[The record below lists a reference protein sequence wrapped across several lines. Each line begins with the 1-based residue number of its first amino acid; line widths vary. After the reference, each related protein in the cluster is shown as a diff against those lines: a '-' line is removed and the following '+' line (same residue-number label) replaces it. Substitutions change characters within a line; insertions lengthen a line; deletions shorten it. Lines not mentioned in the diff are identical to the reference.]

1 MLGQRVS
8 EGGKIHLISG
18 NLRFRVPF
26 RPYLALKNE
35 PALSQ
40 IVLSTPPVLHETIIR
55 WGLCDIQKNQGRG
68 KGYQPKLKAVAN
80 TLTETLIILDIT
92 KPQLL
97 IVLFIHWTKKKN
109 EVVFLL
115 LNWLEATQSGRTRND
130 YTWPWVSFTRLL
142 YNLQFWR
149 HCRLFWKFTG
159 LFRPIR
165 KQSKSFNSFD
175 NWEFWLAV
183 L

>member
-1 MLGQRVS
+1 MLFLLRGPAKHMLGQRVS

-97 IVLFIHWTKKKN
+97 IVLFIHWTKKKIKSCFC
-109 EVVFLL
+109 FLTD
-115 LNWLEATQSGRTRND
+115 WKQHKAGELEMITRDLECPSQD
-130 YTWPWVSFTRLL
+130 YCIIFSFDVTVAYFGNSLVSF
-142 YNLQFWR
+142 
-149 HCRLFWKFTG
+149 G
-159 LFRPIR
+159 
-165 KQSKSFNSFD
+165 QSENS
-175 NWEFWLAV
+175 
-183 L
+183 